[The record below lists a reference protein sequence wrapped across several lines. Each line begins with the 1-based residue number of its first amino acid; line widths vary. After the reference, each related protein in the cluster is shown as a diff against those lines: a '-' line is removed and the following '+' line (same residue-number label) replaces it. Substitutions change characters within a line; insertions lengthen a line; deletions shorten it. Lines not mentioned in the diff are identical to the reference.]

1 MLLATTACSG
11 AASGAADSTTTSTS
25 RPTTTSST
33 TLSTTVSTTTTTT
46 APTTTTTTPVVT
58 FAPGEGADLARFVA
72 VVDEALT
79 GTSYAGTAYTD
90 PELFV
95 DTGRLFCSLLDRGLT
110 VDDVLTAYVTVLA
123 GETEGGEIHPD
134 DLALGGAVLGA
145 AVEIL
150 CPQHSAALADEG

>member
-1 MLLATTACSG
+1 MLLAATACSG
-11 AASGAADSTTTSTS
+11 AASGVADSSTTSSSLTTTTTST
-25 RPTTTSST
+25 TS
-33 TLSTTVSTTTTTT
+33 TTTTT
-46 APTTTTTTPVVT
+46 APTTTTTTPLVT

-72 VVDEALT
+72 VVDQALT

-123 GETEGGEIHPD
+123 GETESGEIHPD
-134 DLALGGAVLGA
+134 DVALGGAVLGA

-150 CPQHSAALADEG
+150 CPQHSASLTDEG